1 MCFVVMEINNYWKD
15 KQEDRNL
22 KNILED
28 IRTKSLP
35 SVEEYTLD
43 VCMDQ
48 TMYDGAYISEAR
60 T

>member
-48 TMYDGAYISEAR
+48 TMYDGAHISEAR